1 MTKTEKSGRH
11 IRENRLKGT
20 KQSRSY
26 SVRKKQADQ
35 WVTTDQWP
43 HSIASWPVSDHWP
56 MTTQSTSYIASL
68 HTLLAASVYIVYDRH
83 KSFLTSFTGV
93 ICIASIKLHRV
104 TACVDSQ
111 RSSCQFNFGFH
122 FIPLQKKITRILWT
136 SLSIYRRFTRI
147 RQWEFSLLSQEQH
160 CLTKCQCDFS
170 ANLTCSSWMLLK
182 LL

>member
-1 MTKTEKSGRH
+1 
-11 IRENRLKGT
+11 
-20 KQSRSY
+20 
-26 SVRKKQADQ
+26 
-35 WVTTDQWP
+35 
-43 HSIASWPVSDHWP
+43 

-122 FIPLQKKITRILWT
+122 FIPLQKKLPEFCGHHCQSIENSRGFVNGSFHYCHRNNTA
-136 SLSIYRRFTRI
+136 SLNVSVTLVQI
-147 RQWEFSLLSQEQH
+147 
-160 CLTKCQCDFS
+160 
-170 ANLTCSSWMLLK
+170 
-182 LL
+182 